1 MKVTLILVLGFAI
14 AALLRTRSAA
24 LRHWV
29 LAVAITCA
37 AATPLLVPL
46 VPAWALPL
54 PARMA
59 PHLSPSTE
67 PVVNIVVAQKTRA
80 GTAPAVPASRQPSVA
95 GLIAP
100 IWIGGTLLGACVLLV
115 GLGRLAWLAS
125 NARPPSARLADL
137 ARELAA
143 ELQVGREVR
152 LLASAHP
159 SLLATWGWN
168 RPKIILPAAAA
179 QWPEEVARIVLY
191 HELAHIKRGDWAVQM
206 LGELLRAAYW
216 FNPIVW
222 LACARL
228 RLESERACDDEVLGR
243 GVEGSAY
250 ATYLV
255 ALARDLG
262 GRRAWVPAS
271 AMARPSTL
279 HRRVTAMLNDRLD
292 RNPLHPR
299 ARISTVALMFVAAA
313 AIAAAQTFNTLS
325 GSLVDPQG
333 GVLPGARVT
342 VSNPQREIKY
352 EVQTTATG
360 EFTLPGLSPGEYVV
374 DVQLPGFQAY
384 RGTVAV
390 RGEDVRQDLT
400 LQVGT
405 LRESITVDDAI
416 ETGGSPRAPVPP
428 RPNPACGAKPA
439 LSQARVTRIGGNVR
453 PPMKLKD
460 VRPVYPAELR
470 GTGTTSEV
478 VLDAVI
484 GLDGFIKDIQ
494 PREGAQPA
502 FVDAMI
508 TAVKQWQFDSTLLNC
523 VPIEV
528 AITINGRFAPQR

>member
-1 MKVTLILVLGFAI
+1 MKVSLILVMGLAI
-14 AALLRTRSAA
+14 AAMLRTRSAA

-46 VPAWALPL
+46 LPAWALPL
-54 PARMA
+54 PARMGPRLA
-59 PHLSPSTE
+59 TSTE
-67 PVVNIVVAQKTRA
+67 PVVDIAIVQRT
-80 GTAPAVPASRQPSVA
+80 PANTMPAPASRQPSVT
-95 GLIAP
+95 GLLVP
-100 IWIGGTLLGACVLLV
+100 IWIGGTMLGVCVLVV

-125 NARPPSARLADL
+125 NAQPPSARLADL
-137 ARELAA
+137 AKELAA
-143 ELQVGREVR
+143 ELQVDREVR
-152 LLASAHP
+152 LLESAHP
-159 SLLATWGWN
+159 SLLATWGWK

-179 QWPEEVARIVLY
+179 HWPEDVVRIVLC
-191 HELAHIKRGDWAVQM
+191 HELAHIKRADWAAQM

-216 FNPIVW
+216 FNPVVW

-228 RLESERACDDEVLGR
+228 RLESERACDDEVLSR

-250 ATYLV
+250 ATHLV

-271 AMARPSTL
+271 TMARPSTL
-279 HRRVTAMLNDRLD
+279 HRRVAAMLNDRLD
-292 RNPLHPR
+292 RNPIRPR
-299 ARISTVALMFVAAA
+299 ARISTVALMLVAAA
-313 AIAAAQTFNTLS
+313 AIAAAQTFNTFS

-333 GVLPGARVT
+333 AVLPGARVT
-342 VSNPQREIKY
+342 VSNEQRQIRY
-352 EVQTTATG
+352 EVPTMSTG
-360 EFTLPGLSPGEYVV
+360 EFTLPGLSPGDYVV
-374 DVQLPGFQAY
+374 EVQLPGFQAY
-384 RGTVAV
+384 RGTVTI
-390 RGEDVRQDLT
+390 RGEDVRRDLT

-405 LRESITVDDAI
+405 LNESITVDDAI
-416 ETGGSPRAPVPP
+416 ADGSGSSARPAAAP

-439 LSQARVTRIGGNVR
+439 VSGLRVGGNLR
-453 PPMKLKD
+453 PPHKLKD
-460 VRPVYPAELR
+460 VRPIYPAELR

-478 VLDAVI
+478 ILDAVI

-508 TAVKQWQFDSTLLNC
+508 TAVRQWQFDSTLLNC

-528 AITINGRFAPQR
+528 AITINGRFVPQR